1 MKGFQRE
8 DRMFSLCG
16 LNCMLCPMQIG
27 GYCPGCGGGE
37 GNQSCAIARCSL
49 EHDKVEYCHQC
60 GEYPCSRYDG
70 IDEYDSFITHR
81 HMKRDMQK
89 AEEAGSRAY
98 GEEQAEKAEIL
109 RYLLEHYND
118 GRKKNFY
125 CVAVNLLELQDIR
138 NVMKEIAGIEGLD
151 ELSEKERVSCAA
163 KLFQAAAA
171 KQGIEL
177 KLKKKPGKKK

>member
-70 IDEYDSFITHR
+70 IDEYD
-81 HMKRDMQK
+81 
-89 AEEAGSRAY
+89 
-98 GEEQAEKAEIL
+98 
-109 RYLLEHYND
+109 
-118 GRKKNFY
+118 
-125 CVAVNLLELQDIR
+125 
-138 NVMKEIAGIEGLD
+138 
-151 ELSEKERVSCAA
+151 LS
-163 KLFQAAAA
+163 L
-171 KQGIEL
+171 IHI
-177 KLKKKPGKKK
+177 